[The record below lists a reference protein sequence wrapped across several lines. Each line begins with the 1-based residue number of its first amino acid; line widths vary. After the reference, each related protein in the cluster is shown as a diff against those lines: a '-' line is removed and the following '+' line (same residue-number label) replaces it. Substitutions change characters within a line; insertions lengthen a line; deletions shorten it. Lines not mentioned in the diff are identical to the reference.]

1 MDLWTPGRRR
11 ARRTIHDFLAQPSL
25 DLLAL
30 AHFLDS
36 LEPDACRRQVRSLDA
51 RQQARLF
58 EAAAGF
64 RPVRL
69 ADLVPPGT
77 PPLQEV
83 IHHGR
88 NSLSRGLRLF
98 EKRFCRPERTADEL
112 WGYNEWRFRALSGPG
127 YFVARPAGELEVLID
142 YTVTPPGKPTS
153 WPPIRPNS
161 AGLSRFI
168 YAGTRDYLR
177 GVSRHVTIG
186 RATRQGKNLDNWF
199 VLCRDEE

>member
-1 MDLWTPGRRR
+1 MN
-11 ARRTIHDFLAQPSL
+11 IHDFFAHSSL
-25 DLLAL
+25 DLPAL
-30 AHFLDS
+30 AQFLDC
-36 LEPDACRRQVRSLDA
+36 LEPAGRRQQVRSLEA

-69 ADLVPPGT
+69 ADLVPAGR

-88 NSLSRGLRLF
+88 NSLPPGLRLF
-98 EKRFCRPERTADEL
+98 EKRFCRPRGPADEL
-112 WGYNEWRFRALSGPG
+112 WGYNEWRFRTLSGPG

-142 YTVTPPGKPTS
+142 YTVTPPGKPAS

-168 YAGTRDYLR
+168 YDGTRDYLR

-186 RATRQGKNLDNWF
+186 RATREGKNLDNWF
-199 VLCRDEE
+199 VLCRSEG